1 MLSVVANYAT
11 SYQWNL
17 NKIPISG
24 ATAPSYFTMD
34 AGDYTVTVTNP
45 AGSVISGIATV
56 VVGSSITSQPSS
68 ISVYPTQTTTF
79 SVSAAGA
86 GPFTYQ
92 WYIIPSGSSTG
103 TAISGA
109 TSNWYTTPPQS
120 AGNPPLPLPP
130 SNNGDQYYV
139 TVTDTCSDTLTSSN
153 AAVTLLSG
161 NAPPTIITQPQSTT
175 VAVNGTP
182 TFSVV
187 ASGSPPLTYQWY
199 YVPAG
204 SAQGT
209 YLKISGATS
218 SMYTVPASETNTS
231 NDRDAYFVT
240 VSNPYGAATS
250 QQAILA
256 VGNGILITGQ
266 PADAYVNA
274 GAPASFTVT
283 ATSASTLSYQWYL
296 IPPGQKIANATAI
309 SGATSATYTI
319 ASTTAAETGSVY
331 YAVVSN
337 GGNTHSVNSDTASLF
352 VGVPSGIP
360 LCSSSWNTLGN
371 TLSLTTCSWQTAAAQ
386 PYQEG
391 AIVWPNLI
399 GTSNIK
405 LSFTITTSN
414 ASFPPADG
422 FAIVLGDPT
431 LGATLTSIG
440 GNGKGLGASG
450 IPGFVLAF
458 DNYYNGPGAP
468 FPGDPSSITNPDYLG
483 VGRGELALWE
493 NPYFNVNNNLPGG
506 ANALAEA
513 GTTITHNYVVMIVQG
528 QMVVT
533 MDGAQVFSGTV
544 SVPPLAYL
552 YFTSATG
559 AYDEQIVISNLQ
571 STITAP

>member
-1 MLSVVANYAT
+1 
-11 SYQWNL
+11 
-17 NKIPISG
+17 
-24 ATAPSYFTMD
+24 
-34 AGDYTVTVTNP
+34 
-45 AGSVISGIATV
+45 
-56 VVGSSITSQPSS
+56 VGG
-68 ISVYPTQTTTF
+68 TT
-79 SVSAAGA
+79 
-86 GPFTYQ
+86 
-92 WYIIPSGSSTG
+92 
-103 TAISGA
+103 
-109 TSNWYTTPPQS
+109 
-120 AGNPPLPLPP
+120 
-130 SNNGDQYYV
+130 
-139 TVTDTCSDTLTSSN
+139 
-153 AAVTLLSG
+153 
-161 NAPPTIITQPQSTT
+161 
-175 VAVNGTP
+175 

-199 YVPAG
+199 YIPAG
-204 SAQGT
+204 SPQGT
-209 YLKISGATS
+209 YVTISGATS
-218 SMYTVPASETNTS
+218 STYTVPTSETNIS
-231 NDRDAYFVT
+231 NDQDAYFVE
-240 VSNPYGAATS
+240 VSNPYGLAVS

-256 VGNGILITGQ
+256 VGNGILITSQ

-283 ATSASTLSYQWYL
+283 ATSAKPLSYQWYL
-296 IPPGQKIANATAI
+296 ISPGQTTANATAI

-331 YAVVSN
+331 YVVVSN
-337 GGNTHSVNSDTASLF
+337 GKNTSSVTSNTASLF
-352 VGVPSGIP
+352 VGVPSGVP

-371 TLSLTTCSWQTAAAQ
+371 TLPFNSNTCSWQTAAAQ

-399 GTSNIK
+399 GTSKIK
-405 LSFTITTSN
+405 LSFTITTSD
-414 ASFPPADG
+414 ASTPPADG

-458 DNYYNGPGAP
+458 DNYYNKGAGS
-468 FPGDPSSITNPDYLG
+468 FPGDPSSLANPDYLG

-513 GTTITHNYVVMIVQG
+513 GTTITHSYVVTIVQG

-544 SVPPLAYL
+544 SVPPVAYL

-571 STITAP
+571 ATITAP